1 MEEKPGARPLM
12 LGPWPGSGGRAGDK
26 GKLLYTNTP
35 VMERRW
41 ENTHAFTQ
49 NKEEEEREREEASVA
64 IPLFKKSFGCSRCCS
79 NVPFHPHDSLL
90 NVPLLANASNSFLL
104 ILQLRWC

>member
-41 ENTHAFTQ
+41 ENTHTFTQ
-49 NKEEEEREREEASVA
+49 NKEEEEKDRGGICGHPSVQEV
-64 IPLFKKSFGCSRCCS
+64 IW
-79 NVPFHPHDSLL
+79 LL
-90 NVPLLANASNSFLL
+90 TLLL
-104 ILQLRWC
+104 